1 MTREG
6 KDAYSVL
13 DRPEVL
19 GAIFHPRAESNFG
32 SSGAIGEDH
41 LIDVAPGIAI
51 GARFHMGSLSDTNIL
66 YFHGNG
72 EIVADYDELAPRY
85 NALGINFMV
94 VDFRGYGR
102 STGYPTVSGMMAD
115 CHVAHAYVRTW
126 LQQNGYDGPLVVMGR
141 SLGSAS
147 ALELAADAEKRI
159 DGLIIES
166 GFAFAEPLLRLLG
179 VDIHGIGF
187 KEDEG
192 FRNVDKIGQ
201 FKGPTL
207 VIHAEYDHIIPFSDG
222 QALYSAS
229 RAEEKRMLKIE
240 GANHNDIF
248 FRGMQI
254 YMKTIDNFN
263 RSIIGR

>member
-1 MTREG
+1 MTKE
-6 KDAYSVL
+6 DNAAYSAL

-19 GAIFHPRAESNFG
+19 RAIFHPRTESNFG
-32 SSGAIGEDH
+32 SSITSAEDH
-41 LIDVAPGIAI
+41 LIEVAPGITI
-51 GARFHMGSLSDTNIL
+51 GARFHMGSPSDTNIL

-72 EIVADYDELAPRY
+72 EIVADYDELAPLY
-85 NALGINFMV
+85 NAMGINFMV

-102 STGYPTVSGMMAD
+102 STGHPTVSSMMAD
-115 CHVAHAYVRTW
+115 CHVAYDYVRTW
-126 LQQNGYDGPLVVMGR
+126 LQRNGYGGPLVVMGR

-147 ALELAADAEKRI
+147 ALDLAADAEKRI

-192 FRNVDKIGQ
+192 FRNVDKIEQ
-201 FKGPTL
+201 FEGPTL
-207 VIHAEYDHIIPFSDG
+207 VIHAEYDHIIPFSEG

-229 RAEEKRMLKIE
+229 RAEEKRLLKIE

-248 FRGMQI
+248 SRGMQI
-254 YMKTIDNFN
+254 YMKTIDDFN